1 MATLYRARVIAT
13 YNLHLLVGFNSIP
26 LIIQS
31 KIGFVG
37 YMRTLSND
45 KPLDTPKFNVGYFY
59 NSVNHIL
66 NCGIQQICNKFL
78 PTIPAIKRANYL
90 HSIVAC

>member
-1 MATLYRARVIAT
+1 M
-13 YNLHLLVGFNSIP
+13 HLLQYEIEY
-26 LIIQS
+26 L
-31 KIGFVG
+31 
-37 YMRTLSND
+37 
-45 KPLDTPKFNVGYFY
+45 YFY